1 MTIKKSLNDQFQ
13 MKWLNTMLFNGSF
26 IKVNMCSFFLAFPQ
40 GMITLEVPALEVSA
54 ESYWIVYLSY
64 SIVYHIVNTVKCS
77 LDTYDRLDI

>member
-40 GMITLEVPALEVSA
+40 GMITLEVPA

-77 LDTYDRLDI
+77 LDT

>member
-40 GMITLEVPALEVSA
+40 GMITLEVPALEVPA
-54 ESYWIVYLSY
+54 ESY
-64 SIVYHIVNTVKCS
+64 
-77 LDTYDRLDI
+77 